1 LETPFGIFY
10 APNITPDPD
19 SGIGRWTDQDFLKAM
34 REGVAPDG
42 RHYYPAFP
50 YTSYTKA
57 TDRDL
62 LDLKTYLFAQP
73 AVSRTNKPH
82 DLGFPFSIRSLLW
95 FWKLTNFDRFRWTPD
110 PIKSNQWNRGSYLV
124 EALSHCGECHTPRN
138 FMGGTDTNRSMAGA
152 RLGAGK
158 SIAPNLTSHD
168 SGLADWSEGDVAFA
182 LDLAITPDGEVLGDQ
197 MGLVVRHSTSR
208 LTEADRIAIA
218 DYIKVLPAKPSA
230 VKRKAR

>member
-1 LETPFGIFY
+1 
-10 APNITPDPD
+10 
-19 SGIGRWTDQDFLKAM
+19 
-34 REGVAPDG
+34 
-42 RHYYPAFP
+42 
-50 YTSYTKA
+50 
-57 TDRDL
+57 
-62 LDLKTYLFAQP
+62 
-73 AVSRTNKPH
+73 
-82 DLGFPFSIRSLLW
+82 
-95 FWKLTNFDRFRWTPD
+95 
-110 PIKSNQWNRGSYLV
+110 
-124 EALSHCGECHTPRN
+124 
-138 FMGGTDTNRSMAGA
+138 MAGA